1 MKKFGKFVMTV
12 LFYIAVINAA
22 RFLGSTISG
31 NAFEFDLVLSVAIP
45 VICAVIGFQA
55 KEKKLQRQN

>member
-1 MKKFGKFVMTV
+1 MKKFGKFLITV
-12 LFYIAVINAA
+12 LFYIAVMNAA
-22 RFLGSTISG
+22 QYLGSTISG
-31 NAFEFDLVLSVAIP
+31 KAFEFDLVLSVAVP